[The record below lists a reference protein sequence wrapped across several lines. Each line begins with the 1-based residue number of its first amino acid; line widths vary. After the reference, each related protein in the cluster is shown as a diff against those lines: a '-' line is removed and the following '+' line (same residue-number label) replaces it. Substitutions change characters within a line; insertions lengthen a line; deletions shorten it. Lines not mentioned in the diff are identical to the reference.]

1 MGTYASAS
9 WCADSIDDKILGNI
23 RIVAIVIVK
32 NQTTMHPPLYQKL
45 LRESGISM
53 DFNLQSPL
61 QSRTKNP
68 NLHEH
73 QLMINT

>member
-1 MGTYASAS
+1 
-9 WCADSIDDKILGNI
+9 
-23 RIVAIVIVK
+23 VK